1 MDVRSFILS
10 TLFASAVVAQ
20 SFAKFPIGDPPGD
33 HYPWGVHDWNRPQ
46 PPIVEPASKV
56 GGAPSDAVVLF
67 DGTEESFHENWVH
80 TKPDDERENDWYFED
95 GAFVCAPGAGYI
107 ATKEHFGDCQLHIE
121 WQAPPVIESKK
132 GQGRGNSGVFLM
144 GKLEVQVLDN
154 YNNPTYADGTVGA
167 VYAVMPP
174 AVNPLR
180 DPGEWQSYDII
191 FRRPIVREGVV
202 IDEGS
207 MTVLINGVVV
217 QDSTPLDGG
226 GGYKKRKPLNTWYP
240 EKGPLSLQDHGNP
253 VRFRNVWYRSLRPRA
268 TDGGTDGRLTKE
280 VSMAKRAEI
289 AAGIR
294 EQAAG
299 LQGLKKIEKLL
310 TAHVYLYEA
319 DAWAESDALVS
330 EFVAQFDGASDE
342 TIQTRKWDI
351 INIFNKLDYLEY
363 HKIVEPG
370 YEPRSELK
378 AIADAREW
386 LKKK

>member
-1 MDVRSFILS
+1 
-10 TLFASAVVAQ
+10 
-20 SFAKFPIGDPPGD
+20 
-33 HYPWGVHDWNRPQ
+33 
-46 PPIVEPASKV
+46 
-56 GGAPSDAVVLF
+56 
-67 DGTEESFHENWVH
+67 
-80 TKPDDERENDWYFED
+80 
-95 GAFVCAPGAGYI
+95 
-107 ATKEHFGDCQLHIE
+107 
-121 WQAPPVIESKK
+121 
-132 GQGRGNSGVFLM
+132 
-144 GKLEVQVLDN
+144 
-154 YNNPTYADGTVGA
+154 
-167 VYAVMPP
+167 
-174 AVNPLR
+174 
-180 DPGEWQSYDII
+180 
-191 FRRPIVREGVV
+191 
-202 IDEGS
+202 
-207 MTVLINGVVV
+207 
-217 QDSTPLDGG
+217 
-226 GGYKKRKPLNTWYP
+226 
-240 EKGPLSLQDHGNP
+240 
-253 VRFRNVWYRSLRPRA
+253 
-268 TDGGTDGRLTKE
+268 
-280 VSMAKRAEI
+280 MAKRAEI